1 MANWKGTT
9 VPNSGTVEKV
19 YFNTNLTVEEVVP
32 ILEDIN
38 NKYSK
43 GGAVTLLSYGNKNL
57 DVMRVGHDDAW
68 TWYIADVD
76 NLQVYFAENL
86 NAGYSDFIGWNPE
99 INGSIE
105 INSEV
110 SGTIDLSEYS
120 NLFSITPFE
129 EEEVTLEGFLTD
141 CCDAV
146 REKEGT
152 ADKIPALDIP
162 SRIRAL
168 SSGGSASET
177 LLELRFNI
185 VGTNLNVN
193 NVGVLNNPDNVPI
206 YKASV
211 NTSDFI
217 FSELEV
223 YSGDITLSK
232 VTTTIQA
239 GLIDKGYITAMT
251 VDDMGNMTFY
261 FVKLQDLEGKTIP
274 YLSGVEITRNDTTKE
289 GMFFQPSL
297 DGISKMGNFYSG
309 MSGSTSTMLLNDSY
323 PT

>member
-1 MANWKGTT
+1 MANWKGTA

-152 ADKIPALDIP
+152 ADKILPLEIP

-168 SSGGSASET
+168 SSGG
-177 LLELRFNI
+177 
-185 VGTNLNVN
+185 
-193 NVGVLNNPDNVPI
+193 D
-206 YKASV
+206 
-211 NTSDFI
+211 TS
-217 FSELEV
+217 
-223 YSGDITLSK
+223 
-232 VTTTIQA
+232 Q
-239 GLIDKGYITAMT
+239 
-251 VDDMGNMTFY
+251 
-261 FVKLQDLEGKTIP
+261 
-274 YLSGVEITRNDTTKE
+274 
-289 GMFFQPSL
+289 
-297 DGISKMGNFYSG
+297 
-309 MSGSTSTMLLNDSY
+309 
-323 PT
+323 